1 MLKLNVKTVFYHFFF
16 MAFVAYVDLFGV
28 ALGVSPD
35 LITAL
40 DEHWK
45 NWQKAFAAWVSPTT
59 NGDISLSD
67 MNNQFN
73 ICAPFVE
80 SIRLTI
86 KNNLLITLTGTDRKN
101 LNIPVEK
108 PHGKKIPVTKVQP
121 GITSVS
127 KSSLIINLF
136 AFDPALPTKKTK
148 PYGAGSVG
156 YLLAIM
162 PVGVTPVLADYKN
175 QIPEKKTM
183 FQSLFTLADVG
194 KNAWFIAYYLSPTN
208 EKGENG
214 EPFNTL
220 IV

>member
-1 MLKLNVKTVFYHFFF
+1 MLKLNVKIVFYHFFF
-16 MAFVAYVDLFGV
+16 MAFVAYVDLFGA
-28 ALGVSPD
+28 ALGVSPT

-40 DEHWK
+40 NTHWS
-45 NWQKAFAAWVSPTT
+45 NWSAAFKTWINPTT
-59 NGDISLSD
+59 NNDISLSD
-67 MNNQFN
+67 MNFQYN

-108 PHGKKIPVTKVQP
+108 PHGTKIPVTTVKP
-121 GITSVS
+121 GVTCVS
-127 KSSLIINLF
+127 KSSLLLNIF
-136 AFDPALPTKKTK
+136 VFDPAFPLKKTK
-148 PYGAGSVG
+148 PPGAGQVG

-162 PVGVTPVLADYKN
+162 PIGSIPVLADYVN

-183 FQSLFTLADVG
+183 FQNLFTLADVG
-194 KNAWFIAYYLSPTN
+194 KNAWYIAYYLSPTN

-214 EPFNTL
+214 EPFSTL
-220 IV
+220 IA